1 MATSKNS
8 PLVSFIQENQEKLYR
23 IAYAH
28 VKNRDAALDLV
39 HTSIVKALQKQHTLR
54 NQECVR
60 TWFYRILVNECMSY
74 FRRQSRVVYLADL
87 GDNLMPPPQANY
99 AQNVSLHITHYET
112 SFTAYQTDYYYT
124 VDLDGEQVLTLKDWF
139 GDNYR
144 QIVADS
150 IRASLSQWSQKQ
162 QHQLLPN
169 LDLDSLITEDR
180 SFYLNE
186 QGQAVV
192 VFDKYELANGAAGR
206 PEFVITQ

>member
-74 FRRQSRVVYLADL
+74 FRKQSRVVYLADL
-87 GDNLMPPPQANY
+87 DDNLMPPPPANY
-99 AQNVSLHITHYET
+99 GQEEYLDLYSAIDHLPSQLKAVIILRYFEDMNLSTIAEITSTNLSTTKSRLYK
-112 SFTAYQTDYYYT
+112 ALKLLKL
-124 VDLDGEQVLTLKDWF
+124 DLGGMEDD
-139 GDNYR
+139 R
-144 QIVADS
+144 
-150 IRASLSQWSQKQ
+150 SLS
-162 QHQLLPN
+162 
-169 LDLDSLITEDR
+169 
-180 SFYLNE
+180 
-186 QGQAVV
+186 V
-192 VFDKYELANGAAGR
+192 
-206 PEFVITQ
+206 